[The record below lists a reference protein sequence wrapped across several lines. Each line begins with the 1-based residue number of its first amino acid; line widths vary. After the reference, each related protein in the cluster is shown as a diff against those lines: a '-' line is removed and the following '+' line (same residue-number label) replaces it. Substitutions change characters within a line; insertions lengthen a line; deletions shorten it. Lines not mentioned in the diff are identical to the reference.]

1 MLEIYF
7 QEVSWIRKAERE
19 NIQKNINLNFNYRI
33 TALLKVCVK

>member
-1 MLEIYF
+1 MLEIFF
-7 QEVSWIRKAERE
+7 QEMSWIRKVERE